1 MCFQNISQGSL
12 PAQWKLTQLILYL
25 VKQATR
31 LVLCTEL
38 VFQYFWLMSVGFI
51 INSVS
56 KRVSFIFFFF
66 SFQVTK
72 LVIFYTIHLGTLSLR
87 LCSCN
92 FLSSF
97 HRHSNKKVLMTFIYQ
112 VFWALETKF
121 STHLNLLRL
130 VLCPHS
136 LSVLSYMAGIPS
148 FTIKSEWNPCWV
160 ILVVGFP
167 LVSL

>member
-1 MCFQNISQGSL
+1 MCVFKTSVKVFSL
-12 PAQWKLTQLILYL
+12 PAQWKLTQLTLYL

-31 LVLCTEL
+31 LVLCT
-38 VFQYFWLMSVGFI
+38 
-51 INSVS
+51 
-56 KRVSFIFFFF
+56 VSFPILLIHVCWLYHQFSIKKGFFFFF

-112 VFWALETKF
+112 VFWALKIKF

-130 VLCPHS
+130 LLCPHS
-136 LSVLSYMAGIPS
+136 LSVLSHMAGIPS
-148 FTIKSEWNPCWV
+148 YTIKSEWNPCWV

-167 LVSL
+167 LASL